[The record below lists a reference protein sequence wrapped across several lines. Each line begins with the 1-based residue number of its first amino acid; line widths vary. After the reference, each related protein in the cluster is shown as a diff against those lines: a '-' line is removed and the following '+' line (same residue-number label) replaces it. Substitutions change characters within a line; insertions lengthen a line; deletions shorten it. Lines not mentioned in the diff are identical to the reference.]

1 LDSRRAETTPS
12 FVKLRSSEK
21 IGYALGDCAANF
33 VFQTQLIFLMSFYTD
48 VFGIAAASVGTIFFV
63 SRILDAFTDPIMGA
77 IADRTNTRWGK
88 YRPWVLLT
96 AVPFAVFF
104 VLAYT
109 TPDLSPAGKL
119 VWAFVTYNLLM
130 LLYTANNIPYS
141 ALTGVLTADPD
152 ERTSLVSWRFL
163 LAMTAAFLVQTF
175 TPDLVDWFG
184 ATGDSGTVDEARG
197 YQLTMAMWAG
207 IAVVFFV
214 ITFLTTR
221 ERVQPDPTIKSSLLQ
236 DLGDLFRNPT
246 WIALAIATVLVFFY
260 LSMRG
265 SITPYYF
272 NYYVTQQDPIG
283 IGALRL
289 QPMGWF
295 NGLGLLA
302 SMVGILLAKP
312 LSMKYGKRN
321 TFAGAILLT
330 AVFTAAFYLVPGSSL
345 PIIFGLQM
353 VLQFVYGVSI
363 PLLWAMMADVAD
375 FTEWKTGRRATAM
388 TFAATVF
395 ALKVGLTLGGG
406 ASGWLLDSI
415 GYVPKAAIQSTEA
428 IEGIRA
434 MMSFGPALAFLAA
447 VGALGFYG
455 IGRKEELEMGIELA
469 ERRGHLAE

>member
-1 LDSRRAETTPS
+1 MDGRTAETTSS

-48 VFGIAAASVGTIFFV
+48 VFGIAAASVGTMFLV
-63 SRILDAFTDPIMGA
+63 SRLFDAFTDPVMGA

-119 VWAFVTYNLLM
+119 VWAYVTYNLLM

-184 ATGDSGTVDEARG
+184 TSDNGGAVDDARG

-207 IAVVFFV
+207 IAVVFFI

-221 ERVQPDPTIKSSLLQ
+221 ERVQPDPAMKTSLLQ
-236 DLGDLFRNPT
+236 DLSDLFRNPT

-260 LSMRG
+260 LAMRG
-265 SITPYYF
+265 SVTPYYF
-272 NYYVTQQDPIG
+272 NYYVSQQEPVG

-302 SMVGILLAKP
+302 SMVGILFAKP
-312 LSMKYGKRN
+312 LSMKFGKRN
-321 TFAGAILLT
+321 TFAGAILATAALT
-330 AVFTAAFYLVPGSSL
+330 ATFYFVPGNSL
-345 PIIFGLQM
+345 PLLFGLQM
-353 VLQFVYGVSI
+353 ILQLVYGISI

-375 FTEWKTGRRATAM
+375 FTEWKTRRRATAM

-395 ALKVGLTLGGG
+395 ALKLGLSLGG
-406 ASGWLLDSI
+406 ATTGWLMESF
-415 GYVPKAAIQSTEA
+415 GYVANATSQSAQT
-428 IEGIRA
+428 IDGIRA
-434 MMSFGPALAFLAA
+434 LMSFGPALAFVAA
-447 VGALGFYG
+447 AAALGFYG
-455 IGRKEELEMGIELA
+455 IGRREEVEMGVELA
-469 ERRGHLAE
+469 ERRGHGAE